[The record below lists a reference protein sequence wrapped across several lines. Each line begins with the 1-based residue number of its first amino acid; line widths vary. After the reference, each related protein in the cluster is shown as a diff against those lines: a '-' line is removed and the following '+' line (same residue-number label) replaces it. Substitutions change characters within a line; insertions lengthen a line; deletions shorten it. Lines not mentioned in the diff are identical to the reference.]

1 MADTFN
7 HDNQSILDVEITN
20 EMRTSY
26 IDYAMSVIVARA
38 LPDVRDGLKPVHRR
52 ILYTM
57 YEDGLTPDKPYR
69 KSATTVGD
77 VLGRYHPH
85 GDTSAYDALVRLA
98 QTFSLR
104 YPLVDGHG
112 NFGSIDGDPPAAY
125 RYTEARLSRIAT
137 EMLTDIEKETVNFSP
152 NFDNQRKEPDVLPAR
167 FPCLLVNGSQ
177 GIAVGMATNIPPH
190 NLRETIDACI
200 ELLENENADLDDL
213 MKHIQGPDFP
223 TGGTI
228 VGRSGIRAA
237 YSTGRGR
244 IHVRAKAAIE
254 EMSAGHFRIVVT
266 ELPYMVNKARLV
278 ESIADLYREKRLEG
292 ISALRDE
299 SGRNGMKIVIELK
312 RDANPQ
318 VVLNQ
323 LYSMTQMQSTF
334 GIIMIALV
342 DGQPRVLSLH
352 DMLSEYIL
360 HRKDVVRR
368 RTIYELRKA
377 REREHILEGLHI
389 AVNNIDEVIRIIR
402 SAYDDAQQRL
412 MDRFSLSEIQ
422 ARAILEMQL
431 RRLQGL
437 EIEKIE
443 EELNA
448 IRLKIADY
456 EDILA
461 HDSRVVAIVR
471 DELLDVRNRYGDDRR
486 TEIEQVENE
495 IDIEDLID
503 EQDCVYTL
511 TNLGYIK
518 RQTPDTYRSQRRG
531 GRGVSAMTTREEDYA
546 ETLFIASTHDY
557 ILFFTSAGR
566 LYRKK
571 GYTVPE
577 SGRTAKGMNIVN
589 LLPLEAGEKVTA
601 MLAARDFGDDKY
613 VVMVARS
620 GEVKRIRLSA
630 FTNVRQSGLRALS
643 LEEGDEL
650 ISVLLTDGSDAIIMA
665 TRQGMAICFEENDVR
680 PTGRTAGGVRG
691 IRLEEGDYVIGAAK
705 AVPGAALL
713 SVTDN
718 GFGKRTAIEEFMRG
732 SDEDKT
738 PQHRGGKGLTA
749 YRITEKTG
757 PVAAVKVVGDGD
769 DILLIADDGTMLRT
783 AAADISLYSRST
795 QGVRVMRVQEGS
807 RVISLARLEG
817 NDGDDTDE
825 ISGEGGDAT
834 I

>member
-1 MADTFN
+1 
-7 HDNQSILDVEITN
+7 
-20 EMRTSY
+20 
-26 IDYAMSVIVARA
+26 
-38 LPDVRDGLKPVHRR
+38 
-52 ILYTM
+52 
-57 YEDGLTPDKPYR
+57 
-69 KSATTVGD
+69 
-77 VLGRYHPH
+77 
-85 GDTSAYDALVRLA
+85 
-98 QTFSLR
+98 
-104 YPLVDGHG
+104 
-112 NFGSIDGDPPAAY
+112 
-125 RYTEARLSRIAT
+125 
-137 EMLTDIEKETVNFSP
+137 MLTDIEKETVDFSP

-190 NLRETIDACI
+190 NLRETVDACI
-200 ELLENENADLDDL
+200 ELIDNENADLDDI
-213 MKHIQGPDFP
+213 MQHIQGPDFP

-254 EMSAGHFRIVVT
+254 EMHAGHFRIVVT

-278 ESIADLYREKRLEG
+278 ESIADLYRDKRLEG

-299 SGRNGMKIVIELK
+299 SGRNGLKIVIELK

-334 GIIMIALV
+334 GIIMLALV
-342 DGQPRVLSLH
+342 DGQPRILSLH
-352 DMLSEYIL
+352 DMLNEYIL
-360 HRKDVVRR
+360 HRKNVIRR
-368 RTIYELRKA
+368 RTAYELRKA

-389 AVNNIDEVIRIIR
+389 AVTNIDEVIRIIR
-402 SAYDDAQQRL
+402 SSYDDAQQRL
-412 MDRFSLSEIQ
+412 MDRFSLSETQ

-443 EELNA
+443 AELND
-448 IRLKIADY
+448 IRVKIADY

-461 HDSRVVAIVR
+461 HDSRVVEIVKKELIEVR
-471 DELLDVRNRYGDDRR
+471 DKYGDDRR
-486 TEIEQVENE
+486 TEIEQLENE

-511 TNLGYIK
+511 TNMGYIK

-546 ETLFIASTHDY
+546 ETLFVASTHDY

-589 LLPLEAGEKVTA
+589 LLPLEPGEKVTT
-601 MLAARDFGDDKY
+601 MLATRQFDDDKY

-620 GEVKRIRLSA
+620 GDVKRIRLSA
-630 FTNVRQSGLRALS
+630 FKNVRQSGLRALS

-665 TRQGMAICFEENDVR
+665 TRQGMANRYTYSDVR

-691 IRLEEGDYVIGAAK
+691 IRLEDGDYVIGAAK
-705 AVPGAALL
+705 AHHGASLL

-732 SDEDKT
+732 ADEEKT

-749 YRITEKTG
+749 YKVTDKTG
-757 PVAAVKVVGDGD
+757 LVAAVKVVKDSD

-783 AAADISLYSRST
+783 AAGDVSLYSRNT
-795 QGVRVMRVQEGS
+795 QGVRVMRVQDGS
-807 RVISLARLEG
+807 RVISVARLEG
-817 NDGDDTDE
+817 DE
-825 ISGEGGDAT
+825 DESGEQ
-834 I
+834 